1 LRAADG
7 HHQRLHDPDPAQRR
21 RRHQGHPIT
30 GVTLSFISQGGSS
43 LLVTCVALGLV
54 LAISDGEPKP
64 LQKRTAPA
72 RTASTRRRPASAA

>member
-7 HHQRLHDPDPAQRR
+7 HHQRLHDPDPAQPR

-43 LLVTCVALGLV
+43 LLVTCLSLGLV

-64 LQKRTAPA
+64 VKKKKASA
-72 RTASTRRRPASAA
+72 RQTRSPTRRRAVA